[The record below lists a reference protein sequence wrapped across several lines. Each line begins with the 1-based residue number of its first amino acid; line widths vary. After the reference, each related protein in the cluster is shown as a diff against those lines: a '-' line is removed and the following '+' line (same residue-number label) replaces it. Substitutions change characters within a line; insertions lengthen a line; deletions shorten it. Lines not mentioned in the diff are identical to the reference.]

1 MIKMLEKL
9 FALSLLSL
17 FTTLASAE
25 IINIDNAELA
35 RLAASGVPIIDI
47 RTEGEWK
54 SSGVIAGSK
63 LITFFDASG
72 RSDKPQWLAKAAA
85 YAGPDK
91 PVILICRSG
100 NRTQAAAQFLSGPA
114 GYKTVYNVSKGIS
127 GWVGEGRP
135 LVPAT
140 PAMLGCAPGARC

>member
-1 MIKMLEKL
+1 MIKMLEKIC
-9 FALSLLSL
+9 ALSLLSL
-17 FTTLASAE
+17 FSTLASAE
-25 IINIDNAELA
+25 IINIDNTELT
-35 RLAASGVPIIDI
+35 RLAASGVPVIDI

-72 RSDKPQWLAKAAA
+72 RSDKQQWLSRAA
-85 YAGPDK
+85 GLGSPDK
-91 PVILICRSG
+91 PVILICRTG

-135 LVPAT
+135 VVPVT